1 MIDYVFEEQAKQK
14 NNASEL
20 LEKLKRQEKKTKFY
34 KKRLNNNTIV
44 MCKNED
50 KIEIFRESLKL
61 KNNIIVC
68 K

>member
-44 MCKNED
+44 LCKNKD
-50 KIEIFRESLKL
+50 KIDMFQESLKL